1 MRAIVIDRTGPADL
15 LKVSDI
21 PTPEPGAGQ
30 VRIRVAYAAVHPLD
44 IHARSGAM
52 KWGVPPLP
60 FTLGYSYCG
69 RIDKVG
75 PGVDAGLIGK
85 RVTVSSQYGG
95 YADHAVTAA
104 ANVVPIADAL
114 DWQVGGFAMGSTL
127 TAWHMLHTLARVRPA
142 EWIVVHSAAGPVGAM
157 LTQIAKAAGCRVI
170 GLVGGPAKVAWAKQ
184 FGADHLIDYVAD
196 RDWPTTVKTLTQGP
210 DRPNGGVDFIMDGN
224 LGPDAAKQFA
234 CLAPLGQV
242 IAIGAMAGPAPEV
255 NISKLI
261 AGSHGVRGF
270 VVGHGMAKTNGA
282 ERPELVAKIASGAWR
297 FPVSVAGPLEQAAAA
312 HRAFESRA
320 TVGRTLLAVGGEI

>member
-1 MRAIVIDRTGPADL
+1 MRAVVLAKNGPPDVL
-15 LKVSDI
+15 SVTDI
-21 PTPEPGAGQ
+21 PTPEPGEGQ
-30 VRIRVAYAAVHPLD
+30 ARIKVAYAAIHPLD

-75 PGVDAGLIGK
+75 AGVDANIIGK
-85 RVTVSSQYGG
+85 RVSVSSQYGG
-95 YADHAVTAA
+95 YADYAVTAA
-104 ANVVPIADAL
+104 ANCVPIPDPL
-114 DWQVGGFAMGSTL
+114 SWQTGGFCMGSAL
-127 TAWHMLHTLARVRPA
+127 TAWHMLHTLCRVRKDD
-142 EWIVVHSAAGPVGAM
+142 WVVVHSAAGPVGAM
-157 LTQIAKAAGCRVI
+157 LTQIAKDAGCHVI
-170 GLVGGPAKVAWAKQ
+170 GLVGGPKKVASTKQ

-196 RDWPTTVKTLTQGP
+196 KDWPKTVMQITAG
-210 DRPNGGVDFIMDGN
+210 RGVDFIMDGN
-224 LGPDAAKQFA
+224 LGPDAAKQFS

-270 VVGHGMAKTNGA
+270 VLPHGLAKTKGA
-282 ERPELVAKIASGAWR
+282 ERAELVSKFASGAWT
-297 FPVSVAGPLEQAAAA
+297 FPVSVAGKLEDVAAA
-312 HRAFESRA
+312 HAAFESRA
-320 TVGRTLLAVGGEI
+320 TSGRILLDIGGEI